1 MILHAFVPL
10 ARAGNRAPLW
20 LAVVEGG
27 ADAPVLSKDQSFF
40 SVGLFL
46 AVCTPQI
53 CFFFWLSFTGIL
65 YSQEDIPPCVF
76 ISAAFYNNS
85 IDECSGGFHPTLK

>member
-53 CFFFWLSFTGIL
+53 CFFFLVILRRNFVLSGGH
-65 YSQEDIPPCVF
+65 F